1 MNTSLNLNDIN
12 PGQCA
17 TVKSLLTT
25 GELRRRLLDMGL
37 TPETTLCCLGR
48 SPLGDPSA
56 FFVRGTVI
64 ALRRQDCRKILIEKK
79 KSQSYTQEEPDPTME
94 PQPEQASQPYIQEE
108 APWD

>member
-1 MNTSLNLNDIN
+1 MSISYNLNDIN

-25 GELRRRLLDMGL
+25 GELRRRLLDLGL

-56 FFVRGTVI
+56 YFIRGAVI
-64 ALRRQDCRKILIEKK
+64 ALRRQDCRNILIEK
-79 KSQSYTQEEPDPTME
+79 
-94 PQPEQASQPYIQEE
+94 EE
-108 APWD
+108 AQTHEKGEQPWD